1 MSEGVATAGAA
12 ADGPVLVWALAH
24 HGLRLSEAGR
34 HTEALDATARAVSL
48 SRGLAARHRAAH
60 EDHLAFALYAYATTT
75 RLLADI
81 RWEETIDVI
90 TEVALLW
97 RAIAESE
104 PGLVGPYLDAVT
116 DTHARPTGPG

>member
-1 MSEGVATAGAA
+1 MSEQVATAGAA
-12 ADGPVLVWALAH
+12 ADGLVLVWAPAH

-34 HTEALDATARAVSL
+34 HAEAMDATARAVPL
-48 SRGLAARHRAAH
+48 SRGLAARHRAVH
-60 EDHLAFALYAYATTT
+60 EDHLAFALYVYA
-75 RLLADI
+75 RAWLLADI
-81 RWEETIDVI
+81 RWEEAIDVI